1 MKLLFGSDYITCKLI
16 VICIKYTLDQDL
28 LDLLCQTN
36 PSKSV
41 IVNLKLWRDEFL
53 PFTRTIEPVWRSFF
67 WVPKKGD
74 PLFSFLSANCNKRF
88 LALVV
93 TCALPVQ
100 WSLPFISVVFFH
112 SLNQLVLVGTY
123 ALLVW
128 WSLPFISL
136 VFSYIGNI
144 PVKDFTGRI

>member
-100 WSLPFISVVFFH
+100 WSLPFISVVFF
-112 SLNQLVLVGTY
+112 SFTEPIGTCWY
-123 ALLVW
+123 LC
-128 WSLPFISL
+128 SPSL
-136 VFSYIGNI
+136 VVLAFYLTSFFIHW
-144 PVKDFTGRI
+144 KHTSKRF